1 MNKKIKQILDPIKD
15 SVDIAFLIDVI
26 DKLNRL
32 DNEALDYILEIT
44 GKHSQMIN
52 EETQPVTYKNCEC
65 QEKRWD
71 NSYNKELEDSIIE
84 CPNCHNQSYLI
95 TESGYLCEVC
105 GKKFLADL
113 C

>member
-1 MNKKIKQILDPIKD
+1 MNKKIKQIIDPIKD

-44 GKHSQMIN
+44 GKPSQMIN
-52 EETQPVTYKNCEC
+52 EDIQPVVYDEH

-71 NSYNKELEDSIIE
+71 NSYNKELEDSVLE
-84 CPNCHNQSYLI
+84 CSNCHNQKYTI
-95 TESGYLCEVC
+95 TEDGYLCEVC
-105 GKKFLADL
+105 GKKILADV

>member
-44 GKHSQMIN
+44 GKYPQMIN
-52 EETQPVTYKNCEC
+52 EDIQPVTYDEC

-71 NSYNKELEDSIIE
+71 NSYNQEDSVLE
-84 CPNCHNQSYLI
+84 CPNCHGQYII
-95 TESGYLCEVC
+95 TEGGYLCEVC
-105 GKKFLADL
+105 GKKILADV